1 MKNML
6 LILLT
11 VIFSGVSVFF
21 RKMAIDKI
29 HPYQLQIIAGIVYA
43 IEVPIWLYLMKREN
57 ISSYNPVGVM
67 YGIVCILTLV
77 CGAVILSYL
86 LKTTTSPGTLA
97 VLVSTSPLVT
107 LLLSVVFLGE
117 EFTIKKL
124 IGCISVVIGIGLL
137 K

>member
-1 MKNML
+1 MKNI
-6 LILLT
+6 ILVALT
-11 VIFSGVSVFF
+11 IFFSGISVFF
-21 RKMAIDKI
+21 RKLAVDKI
-29 HPYQLQIIAGIVYA
+29 HPYQIQIIAGIVYA
-43 IEVPIWLYLMKREN
+43 IELPIWLYLMKREN
-57 ISSYNPVGVM
+57 ITSYNTTGILYGV
-67 YGIVCILTLV
+67 ICILTLV

-86 LKTTTSPGTLA
+86 MKTTASPGTLA

-117 EFTIKKL
+117 EFTFKKL